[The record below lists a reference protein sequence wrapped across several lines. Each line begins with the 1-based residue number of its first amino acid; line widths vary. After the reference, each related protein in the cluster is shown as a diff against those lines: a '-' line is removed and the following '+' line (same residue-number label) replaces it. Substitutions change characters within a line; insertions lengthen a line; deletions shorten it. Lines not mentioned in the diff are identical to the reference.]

1 MVDFRAI
8 IDNLVDIGFYS
19 VILPFFLVYV
29 VIFAILEK
37 SDIFKGG
44 SAGGKQV
51 KNVNAVIAFVFA
63 LFVVASIQTVMI
75 IQDLILNIVLVII
88 FLLVTLLLLGFIFGS
103 DFHKLFRNEKGDIG
117 GWVTWSIG
125 LIVLFV
131 ALSIFLNSLNF
142 WTWLFDW
149 WNSTSSW
156 GDETVTTVVVLL
168 LIAAVLYWITKS
180 DSNDKEDSK

>member
-29 VIFAILEK
+29 VVFAILEK
-37 SDIFKGG
+37 ADIFKGG
-44 SAGGKQV
+44 SASGRQV

-63 LFVVASIQTVMI
+63 LFVVASIKTVAVI
-75 IQDLILNIVLVII
+75 ESLILNIVLVII
-88 FLLVTLLLLGFIFGS
+88 FLLVTLILLGFIFGS
-103 DFHKLFRNEKGDIG
+103 DFHKLFRNEKGEIG

-131 ALSIFLNSLNF
+131 ALSIFLSNLGF
-142 WTWLFDW
+142 WDWLFDW
-149 WNSTSSW
+149 WESTRTW
-156 GDETVTTVVVLL
+156 GDETITTVVVLL
-168 LIAAVLYWITKS
+168 LIGAVLYWITRS
-180 DSNDKEDSK
+180 DSNDKGDSK